1 MISVKLRR
9 SRLARLTFFVA
20 CVVVTT
26 TVYLH
31 LTSDQQGA
39 FKTVDERA
47 EDFGQRN
54 VVIDAHYRAMEAP
67 ALPRPNDL
75 DPSGPGEG
83 GSAVRLLNLN
93 DWDQRKME
101 DSIQTFAVNQ
111 FVSER
116 ISLHRNLRDARH
128 ELCRQRAPFD
138 YRRMPTTSVI
148 IAFFNEGWT
157 TLIRT
162 IYSVLHNSPSSLLT
176 EIILVDD
183 FSDKPYLKEKLSD
196 YLRGLERVRLV
207 RTKKREGLVRA
218 RLLGASL
225 AEGEVLT
232 FLDCHCE
239 CMHGWLEP
247 LLERINQDET
257 VITVPVIDTIDYNT
271 FEYYY
276 GGHEPQIGGFDWRL
290 TFQWHTIPDH
300 ERKRRKSPVDPIRSP
315 TMAGGLF
322 AVSKSYF
329 GHIGTYDAGMEIWGG
344 ENLELSFRTWMC
356 GGKLETIPCSHVGH
370 VFPKQSPYPRPKF
383 LTNTLR
389 AAEVWM
395 DDYKQHFYIRNPPA
409 VKEDYGDVTDRKQL
423 RERLKCRDFKWYLDN
438 VYPDLHVPEDKPG
451 SYGAFRNS
459 GMTSYCLDYAPP
471 QHNPT
476 GGRVSV
482 FGCHGQ
488 GGNQFFEYTS
498 RKEVRFNSEKEMCM
512 SAVGSDDSVTMLDC
526 VSDNRQPPR
535 VQQWTH
541 SQDGTIRTQL
551 NEKCLEAGMN
561 KDGKP
566 ELTLKPCVGGNLH
579 QQWYWT

>member
-1 MISVKLRR
+1 MR
-9 SRLARLTFFVA
+9 
-20 CVVVTT
+20 VVTCRKGR
-26 TVYLH
+26 
-31 LTSDQQGA
+31 S
-39 FKTVDERA
+39 
-47 EDFGQRN
+47 QRIVFISTCAILLLVFYFALRDNDVNEFTDVKAKHIEKKREN
-54 VVIDAHYRAMEAP
+54 VVEDDYASLFKP
-67 ALPRPNDL
+67 ALSRPADIDPR
-75 DPSGPGEG
+75 GPGEG
-83 GSAVRLLNLN
+83 GSAVRLLNLSPEVSK
-93 DWDQRKME
+93 QQE
-101 DSIQTFAVNQ
+101 DSIQTYAVNQ

-116 ISLHRNLRDARH
+116 ISLHRRLQDPRH
-128 ELCRQRAPFD
+128 EMCKSRRPFD
-138 YRRMPTTSVI
+138 YRSLPTTSVV
-148 IAFFNEGWT
+148 IAFYNEGWS

-162 IYSVLHNSPSSLLT
+162 VFSVLHNSPDALLT

-183 FSDKPYLKEKLSD
+183 YSDKVYLKDKLAD
-196 YLRGLERVRLV
+196 FLKALARVRLV
-207 RTKKREGLVRA
+207 RTTKREGLVRA

-225 AEGEVLT
+225 AKGEVLT

-239 CMHGWLEP
+239 CVEGWLEP
-247 LLERINQDET
+247 LLERIMEDES
-257 VITVPVIDTIDYNT
+257 VIVVPVIDTIDWNT

-322 AVSKSYF
+322 AVSKRYF
-329 GHIGTYDAGMEIWGG
+329 TRIGTYDAGMEIWGG

-395 DDYKQHFYIRNPPA
+395 DDYKRHFYIRNPPA
-409 VKEDYGDVTDRKQL
+409 SKENYGDISARKDL
-423 RERLKCRDFKWYLDN
+423 RNSLQCHDFKWYLDN
-438 VYPDLHVPEDKPG
+438 VYPDLHVPEDRPG
-451 SYGAFRNS
+451 YYGAFRNS
-459 GMTSYCLDYAPP
+459 GMSSFCLDYAPP

-476 GGRVSV
+476 GGRVSI

-498 RKEVRFNSEKEMCM
+498 KREVRFNSEKEMCM
-512 SAVGSDDSVTMLDC
+512 SAVEDDTITMLDC
-526 VSDNRQPPR
+526 VPDQRDSPASQEW
-535 VQQWTH
+535 VH
-541 SQDGTIRTQL
+541 SHDGTIQSVM
-551 NEKCLEAGMN
+551 NDKCLHASMS

-566 ELTLKPCVGGNLH
+566 ELLLKTCDPGSRF
-579 QQWYWT
+579 QQWYWV